1 MRRFLPFVFLPL
13 FSFAEESSKIDSGN
27 TAWMLVATA
36 LVMLM
41 TPAGLAIF
49 YGGMSRSKNILNTIA
64 MSFLAFCITSLIW
77 IFWGYSIAFGSD
89 IFGIFGSLEHAF
101 LLGININDILPDS
114 RIPVLVFV
122 LFQLTFAAITVALI
136 SGSIIERVKFE
147 FWLIFIVL
155 WVTFVYSPIAHWEWG
170 GGFLSKVGI
179 LDFAGGL
186 AIETA
191 SGIAGLV
198 LAILLGRRRDYG
210 KKAIVPSS
218 VVLTTLGAAL
228 LWFGWFGFNAGSAL
242 KADGLATYAFLNTN
256 TAAAVGALS
265 WMFTEW
271 FKFKKPTL
279 LGVASGAV
287 SGLVAITPAAGY
299 VGMFGSIIIGAVAGI
314 IGFVGVFW
322 LKNKLKYDDSLDVF
336 GVHGLNGIWGTLATG
351 LFANPS
357 INPGGKGLFFGNF
370 SQVLV
375 QLGGIFVVILYTA
388 ITTAI
393 LFFVVSFITK
403 GARVSAD
410 EETLGLDEA
419 IHGERG
425 FEL

>member
-89 IFGIFGSLEHAF
+89 VFGIFGSLEHAF
-101 LLGININDILPDS
+101 LIGININDILPDS

-147 FWLIFIVL
+147 FWLIFTVL

-170 GGFLSKVGI
+170 GGFLSKAGI

>member
-1 MRRFLPFVFLPL
+1 M
-13 FSFAEESSKIDSGN
+13 
-27 TAWMLVATA
+27 
-36 LVMLM
+36 
-41 TPAGLAIF
+41 
-49 YGGMSRSKNILNTIA
+49 
-64 MSFLAFCITSLIW
+64 
-77 IFWGYSIAFGSD
+77 
-89 IFGIFGSLEHAF
+89 EHAF
-101 LLGININDILPDS
+101 LIGININDILPDS

-147 FWLIFIVL
+147 FWLIFTVL

-271 FKFKKPTL
+271 FKFKKPTM

-375 QLGGIFVVILYTA
+375 QFGGIFVVILYTA